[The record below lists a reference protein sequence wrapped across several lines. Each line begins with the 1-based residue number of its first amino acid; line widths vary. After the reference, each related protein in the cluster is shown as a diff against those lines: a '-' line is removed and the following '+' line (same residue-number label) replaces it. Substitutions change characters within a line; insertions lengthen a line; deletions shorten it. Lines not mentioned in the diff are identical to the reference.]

1 MPTPPEIR
9 IATDRIVEAAVEGW
23 LVGSFNS
30 EFQRT
35 VEAVLEKVY
44 KAGKLKGISE
54 SLNIPRERW
63 RL

>member
-1 MPTPPEIR
+1 MPTPEIKQGSDEIR
-9 IATDRIVEAAVEGW
+9 KAAAEGW

-30 EFQRT
+30 EFQQT
-35 VEAVLEKVY
+35 VEAVLERVY

-54 SLNIPRERW
+54 SLNVPRERW